1 MGYDKLKDEL
11 PKLSENI
18 RLLRGLSQYE
28 MIEYM
33 NKSKILLIPSSVLSF
48 EAIALRRPIYS
59 GYFTENQKLIAK
71 GLKKEGLAE
80 GCRNLQTNKEFKI
93 AFNELLLF
101 YFDSQT

>member
-1 MGYDKLKDEL
+1 
-11 PKLSENI
+11 
-18 RLLRGLSQYE
+18 

-71 GLKKEGLAE
+71 GLKKEGLAKVVE
-80 GCRNLQTNKEFKI
+80 TCRQIKSLV

-101 YFDSQT
+101 YFDESKHKELQAKQMNSIDGNSRDKLKNISEN